1 MSMSIEVRGIAALIA
16 LIAAGNTASAQPS
29 VPPVPG
35 PPDQVP
41 VQTQAQPA
49 PAPAQL
55 GPLPPPG
62 SAAPELRPAPASAGT
77 VPLSLVHAVQVALRR
92 HPALVS
98 ARSNLE
104 LARGVTLTA
113 RGPFDVTLGGAV
125 RHDHYVPPEFDAAS
139 RSRIDTTTL
148 EASASTNLVWGTN
161 LVASVGL
168 SRIGTSRPIGSTVY
182 QEAIPQ
188 LAITQPLLRNAGRTG
203 AASGVLAGE
212 FAERAAEHTVAH
224 VAQLQA
230 FNVIDAYWTL
240 VAAEAELVLFRD
252 ATARSQRMLQE
263 TQVLVDADRRPR
275 GDLRAVEAGYASR
288 RRDLAE
294 AERARVRALHSLRLA
309 MGLEITEAADWAPT
323 DPFPT
328 PGVPPMAPMQLAE
341 RALTVREDLHA
352 AEATVRSAVA
362 AERGADHN
370 TLPRL
375 DLTAAVG
382 YSGANVRD
390 GVGRY
395 FDALGRNIGGVTAS
409 GGLNLEV
416 PLDNSAA
423 RGVAQQATAQRVLA
437 ETARADLARNL
448 RTNVFAAYD
457 DLRAE
462 VRALEAAREAEAAYA
477 QALEDERAKLRAG
490 LSTVLDTVLTEDLL
504 TGATRSRIATE
515 LELARA
521 LARLRLELGSLP
533 SSDSAAPHALAGVL
547 DAGVIDDR

>member
-1 MSMSIEVRGIAALIA
+1 MSMSIELRGLAVLIA
-16 LIAAGNTASAQPS
+16 LVAARNAAFAQAN

-35 PPDQVP
+35 PPASVTVP
-41 VQTQAQPA
+41 ARAQPA
-49 PAPAQL
+49 PVPAQL

-62 SAAPELRPAPASAGT
+62 SAAPEPQVAPPSTGS
-77 VPLSLVHAVQVALRR
+77 VPLSIVQAVQITLRR
-92 HPALVS
+92 HPALVT
-98 ARSNLE
+98 ARSNLDF
-104 LARGVTLTA
+104 ARGATLTA
-113 RGPFDVTLGGAV
+113 RGPFDVTLGGAL
-125 RHDHYVPPEFDAAS
+125 RHNHFVPPAFNEADQT
-139 RSRIDTTTL
+139 RVDTTTL
-148 EASASTNLVWGTN
+148 EASASTNLVWGTS

-168 SRIGTSRPIGSTVY
+168 TRIGTSRAIRSTAY
-182 QEAIPQ
+182 QEALPQ
-188 LAITQPLLRNAGRTG
+188 FAITQPLLRNAGRTG

-230 FNVIDAYWTL
+230 FTVIDAYWSL
-240 VAAEAELVLFRD
+240 VGADSELTLFR
-252 ATARSQRMLQE
+252 AAAARSQRMLQE
-263 TQVLVDADRRPR
+263 TQVLVDADQRPR
-275 GDLRAVEAGYASR
+275 GDLRALEAGYASR
-288 RRDLAE
+288 RRDLIE
-294 AERARVRALHSLRLA
+294 AERTRVRALHSLRLA
-309 MGLEITEAADWAPT
+309 MGLEITEAADWEPT
-323 DPFPT
+323 DRFPV
-328 PGVPPMAPMQLAE
+328 PGMPPMAPMQLAE

-352 AEATVRSAVA
+352 AEASVRSAAA

-382 YSGANVRD
+382 YTGATDRD

-409 GGLNLEV
+409 GGVNLEV

-423 RGVAQQATAQRVLA
+423 RGISQQATAQRVLA

-462 VRALEAAREAEAAYA
+462 VQALEAAKEAEAAYA
-477 QALEDERAKLRAG
+477 QALDDERSKLRAG

-504 TGATRSRIATE
+504 TDATRSRIATE

-521 LARLRLELGSLP
+521 LARLRLELGTLP
-533 SSDSAAPHALAGVL
+533 SSEIAAPQALAGVL
-547 DAGVIDDR
+547 DPGVIDDR